1 MLPFSISSHP
11 CVNEKHV
18 CHSFS
23 KLSNG
28 LSQCRYDI
36 YIYANKI
43 RCLYHAST
51 AYVGTNCAFLSKY
64 KFDQT
69 QGDLRH
75 WLLYN
80 NLECR
85 TSLAISLLWQHF
97 ALSWC
102 IKLRLH
108 LWYDHSCTSQS
119 TVENTSEY
127 FKRTHQDVNQD
138 SFVLHKIVRMWLIKI
153 VTGGFHCVL
162 WSTELT

>member
-1 MLPFSISSHP
+1 MCKWETCVSFVFKALKWFISVSIW
-11 CVNEKHV
+11 
-18 CHSFS
+18 
-23 KLSNG
+23 
-28 LSQCRYDI
+28 

-119 TVENTSEY
+119 TLENTSEY

-162 WSTELT
+162 WSTKLT